1 MANYT
6 AESYESF
13 SFQTLKKA
21 SATFP
26 SLSIISDLSR
36 ITPSRKGAT
45 RTAEVYGGGDGGVR
59 SDEFPTVYGYL

>member
-6 AESYESF
+6 TESYESS

-45 RTAEVYGGGDGGVR
+45 RTAEVYGGVR